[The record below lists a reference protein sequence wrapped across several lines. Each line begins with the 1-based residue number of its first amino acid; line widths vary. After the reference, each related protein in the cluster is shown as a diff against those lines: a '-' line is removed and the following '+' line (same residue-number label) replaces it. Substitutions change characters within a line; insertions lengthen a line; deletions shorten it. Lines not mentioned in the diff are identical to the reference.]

1 MPIIKSNE
9 FSVAVSHIL
18 SDYATDVQEA
28 VAQAVEETGER
39 ALKIV
44 RDKSPVRKGKGGGK
58 YKKGWKKKIEHA
70 GIFSTQSRVIIYNKD
85 EYRLVHLL
93 ENGHQ
98 ITRYP
103 DSPGGRAMYGYQKVV
118 GGRVEGIP
126 HVRPAYEE
134 AERLL
139 PELTARAIEEAGGK

>member
-44 RDKSPVRKGKGGGK
+44 RAKSPVRKGKGGGK

-98 ITRYP
+98 IVNK
-103 DSPGGRAMYGYQKVV
+103 GRVS
-118 GGRVEGIP
+118 GRVEGIP

-139 PELTARAIEEAGGK
+139 PELTARAIEEAGEL

>member
-93 ENGHQ
+93 EDGHQ
-98 ITRYP
+98 IVNK
-103 DSPGGRAMYGYQKVV
+103 GRV

-139 PELTARAIEEAGGK
+139 PELTAQAIEEVGDK